1 MKINLNNINIS
12 TETLIKLTSIVDKM
26 NIADELKNL
35 DKPTT
40 EELGTEI
47 LVLFMTNLHKAE
59 KEIYDFVISYAGLF
73 EEPEIDENIENYEE
87 IYQKE
92 YNNNYKKAV
101 NEAKKYNFIDI
112 IKGLLKIDGM
122 SDFLEQQ

>member
-1 MKINLNNINIS
+1 MKIDLNNIKIS
-12 TETLIKLTSIVDKM
+12 TETLIKLTSIIDKM
-26 NIADELKNL
+26 NIADELKNI

-47 LVLFMTNLHKAE
+47 LVLFMTNLYKAE
-59 KEIYDFVISYAGLF
+59 KEIYDFVISHVGLF
-73 EEPEIDENIENYEE
+73 KEPTVDESIENYDEV
-87 IYQKE
+87 YKKE
-92 YNNNYKKAV
+92 YEKNYKLALE
-101 NEAKKYNFIDI
+101 EAKKYDFISI